1 MKKESCPDLKLSS
14 EQKDKLRKKGS
25 IEQEILEVEEE
36 IEVFETQEPP
46 PIPSDL
52 LDIDMDLINKT
63 PDHAV
68 VSSEIKANDKNE
80 NGLSK
85 PSTNVK
91 DVVNKE
97 QEKEAL
103 PVTVPPPKEKQAQ
116 TLKQSPKEDEEFV
129 VVSVKKNK
137 KR

>member
-1 MKKESCPDLKLSS
+1 MQLKKESCPDLKLSS

-36 IEVFETQEPP
+36 IEDLETQEPP

-52 LDIDMDLINKT
+52 LDIDTDLINKT

-85 PSTNVK
+85 PPTNVK

-97 QEKEAL
+97 

-116 TLKQSPKEDEEFV
+116 TLKQSLKEDEEFV